1 MLVFGEGGKLEDLEK
16 NPQSKNE
23 NQQQNKPTDDGG
35 SWNGTQAT
43 VVGGK
48 CFHHCTIP
56 APLFCFWLLLHFSDC
71 RDPQSGK
78 AIES

>member
-23 NQQQNKPTDDGG
+23 NHQQTKPTDDGG
-35 SWNGTQAT
+35 SWNGTQVT

-56 APLFCFWLLLHFSDC
+56 APLFVFDCFYTFLIVGILNLG
-71 RDPQSGK
+71 RL
-78 AIES
+78 